1 MKKILTFVS
10 IVVLAVSCAKDPIF
24 KTEAVD
30 MCGQWYVT
38 CDAVDASGNVVF
50 EDPDLFGIGQF
61 IIQTAST
68 ANNTATEMLLADT
81 CDETFWDFRCKIAAD
96 PATMTFSATD
106 SENFFYEDCTATVTG
121 GKIIKNGATTPSG
134 QPADAIEFYIL
145 FSDDQYAG
153 NLYDRLYVH
162 GYRYTGFV
170 KDN

>member
-38 CDAVDASGNVVF
+38 CDAVDASGNVVL

-61 IIQTAST
+61 IILTAST

-81 CDETFWDFRCKIAAD
+81 CDETFCDFRCKIAAD
-96 PATMTFSATD
+96 PATHPVRFVRVGVSA
-106 SENFFYEDCTATVTG
+106 EPCA
-121 GKIIKNGATTPSG
+121 
-134 QPADAIEFYIL
+134 
-145 FSDDQYAG
+145 AG
-153 NLYDRLYVH
+153 VSLESFLAQ
-162 GYRYTGFV
+162 
-170 KDN
+170 